1 VAVVLPVRFTVC
13 GFAEIEGSCDL
24 SASHVLSLLDPGIPA
39 PPELDRLGSPN
50 RVELRFHDVIET
62 LPQTQSPAPEDV
74 EQILALGRELA
85 LSRPS
90 HPHLLI
96 HCHAGFSR
104 SPAALA
110 LLVAQTE
117 PSFGAEAIA
126 AEVLRIRP
134 NAWPNLRIIEL
145 GGQLLDRRGQL
156 VEAAARI
163 YRKRLVQDPSLA
175 ELMRENN
182 RLREVEAGRRL
193 QTSPVCSGS

>member
-1 VAVVLPVRFTVC
+1 MIDA
-13 GFAEIEGSCDL
+13 
-24 SASHVLSLLDPGIPA
+24 
-39 PPELDRLGSPN
+39 
-50 RVELRFHDVIET
+50 
-62 LPQTQSPAPEDV
+62 LPQTKLPAAEDI
-74 EQILALGRELA
+74 EQILALGSELA

-110 LLVAQTE
+110 LLVAQTG
-117 PSFGAEAIA
+117 PSLAAETIA

-145 GGQLLDRRGQL
+145 GDKLLDRGGQL
-156 VEAAARI
+156 METAARI
-163 YRKRLVQDPSLA
+163 YRTRLAQDPSLT
-175 ELMRENN
+175 ELMLENN

-193 QTSPVCSGS
+193 PTSACAGV

>member
-1 VAVVLPVRFTVC
+1 MAVSLPIRFTVC
-13 GFAEIEGSCDL
+13 GFAELEGYCDL
-24 SASHVLSLLDPGIPA
+24 NASHVLSLLDPETPA
-39 PPELDRLGSPN
+39 PPELDRLGSSN
-50 RVELRFHDVIET
+50 RVELRFHDVIDA
-62 LPQTQSPAPEDV
+62 LPQTKPPAAEDV
-74 EQILALGRELA
+74 EQILTLGSELA
-85 LSRPS
+85 LSQPS
-90 HPHLLI
+90 HRHLLI

-117 PSFGAEAIA
+117 PLLTAEAIA

-145 GGQLLDRRGQL
+145 GDQLLDRGGQL
-156 VEAAARI
+156 MEAAARI
-163 YRKRLVQDPSLA
+163 YRARLAQDPSLA

-193 QTSPVCSGS
+193 QASACAAV

>member
-1 VAVVLPVRFTVC
+1 VAVSLPITFTVC
-13 GFAEIEGSCDL
+13 GFAELEGSCEL
-24 SASHVLSLLDPGIPA
+24 SASHVLSLLDPGTPA
-39 PPELDRLGSPN
+39 PPELDRLGSFN
-50 RVELRFHDVIET
+50 RVELRFHDVIDA
-62 LPQTQSPAPEDV
+62 LPQTKPPAAEDV
-74 EQILALGRELA
+74 EQILALGSELA

-90 HPHLLI
+90 YTHLLI

-110 LLVAQTE
+110 LLVAQTD
-117 PSFGAEAIA
+117 PSLAAEAIA

-145 GGQLLDRRGQL
+145 GDKLLDRGGQ
-156 VEAAARI
+156 VMEAAARI
-163 YRKRLVQDPSLA
+163 YRIRLAQDPSLA

-193 QTSPVCSGS
+193 QASVCTGV

>member
-1 VAVVLPVRFTVC
+1 
-13 GFAEIEGSCDL
+13 
-24 SASHVLSLLDPGIPA
+24 VLSLFDPDTPA
-39 PPELDRLGSPN
+39 PPELDRFGSSR
-50 RVELRFHDVIET
+50 RVELRFHDVIDA
-62 LPQTQSPAPEDV
+62 LPQTKPPTTEDV
-74 EQILALGRELA
+74 AQMLALGRELVR
-85 LSRPS
+85 SWSPHR
-90 HPHLLI
+90 HLLI

-110 LLVAQTE
+110 LLVAQIE
-117 PSFGAEAIA
+117 PLLTTAAIA

-145 GGQLLDRRGQL
+145 GDQLLDRGGQL

-163 YRKRLVQDPSLA
+163 YRTSLAQDSSLA

-193 QTSPVCSGS
+193 QTSACAVV